1 LAREALFTH
10 HFVKDFKDTNATS
23 NMLYNLFQHYK
34 SEDFEIG
41 FKLYDVFTILYLLD
55 PEAFNVKEAYTQIEL
70 NGNFTRGATV
80 VDFNMEH
87 PNCTVVLSPVERQYE
102 DLFLNA
108 LSYCK

>member
-1 LAREALFTH
+1 MIGLDLAREALFTH

-55 PEAFNVKEAYTQIEL
+55 PEAFNVKGGVYSNRIKWQLYKGSHSGRLLIWSIPI
-70 NGNFTRGATV
+70 V
-80 VDFNMEH
+80 
-87 PNCTVVLSPVERQYE
+87 Q
-102 DLFLNA
+102 LF
-108 LSYCK
+108 